1 MLEMP
6 VHILKAMIDQA
17 RRQAPIEACG
27 ILAGRGDHA
36 DRLYEMTNADA
47 AEDHFMLVPQEQ
59 FLVTKA
65 MRGEGL
71 EMLAVY
77 HSHPA
82 SPARPSQED
91 VRLALTPG
99 VIHVILS
106 LAGPEPIIKG
116 FRIGEGEVTEVAVR
130 IVER

>member
-1 MLEMP
+1 MLEIA
-6 VHILKAMIDQA
+6 VSILKAMIDQA

-27 ILAGRGDHA
+27 ILAGRCDRA

-47 AEDHFMLVPQEQ
+47 AIDHFTMVPQEQ
-59 FLVTKA
+59 FQVAKA

-106 LAGPEPIIKG
+106 LAETEPMVKG
-116 FRIGEGEVTEVAVR
+116 FRIEGGVVTEVAVG
-130 IVER
+130 IVGR